1 MDAAVL
7 NRSGDALDRA
17 LARADLYR
25 ELAAGLRD
33 PDGPQAAAVDPD
45 VVVEAAEALGLSLS
59 ATEGSAIRG
68 AADPAVRARQHREL
82 FGHVVA
88 QGCPPYETEYGRRHV
103 FGQAQELADIAA
115 FYNAFGLATAAGGE
129 RVDHVATELEFL
141 AVLGLKEALALARE
155 EADPAERARSA
166 AAGFLRDHAGRWIP
180 ALAALIEQRAPEG
193 AYAALT
199 GLAAALVEGH
209 GRELGVEPEAL
220 GPGDLRP
227 ILEEPDGFAF
237 ECGVDADDDIPR

>member
-1 MDAAVL
+1 MTTPVATRIAD
-7 NRSGDALDRA
+7 GLDRA

-33 PDGPQAAAVDPD
+33 PDGPQAAGIEPEIIEEAVTI
-45 VVVEAAEALGLSLS
+45 LGLPCST
-59 ATEGSAIRG
+59 AARSAIR
-68 AADPAVRARQHREL
+68 AADTPPARAPEHRRL

-88 QGCPPYETEYGRRHV
+88 QGCPPYETEFGRRHV

-115 FYNAFGLATAAGGE
+115 FYNAFGLVPAGGGE
-129 RVDHVATELEFL
+129 RLDHVAAELEFM
-141 AVLGLKEALALARE
+141 AVLALKEAFGLARD
-155 EADPAERARSA
+155 EADPADRARSA
-166 AAGFLRDHAGRWIP
+166 AAAFLRDHAGRWIP
-180 ALAALIEQRAPEG
+180 ALAALIEQRAPGG
-193 AYAALT
+193 AYAALA
-199 GLAAALVEGH
+199 GLSSALVQDH

-237 ECGVDADDDIPR
+237 ECGVDADDDVPR